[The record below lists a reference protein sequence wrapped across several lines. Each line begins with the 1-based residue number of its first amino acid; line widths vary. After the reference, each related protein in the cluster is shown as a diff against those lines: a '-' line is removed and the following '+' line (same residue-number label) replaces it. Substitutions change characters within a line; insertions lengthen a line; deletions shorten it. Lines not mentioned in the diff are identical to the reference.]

1 MDVEDVDI
9 WIFTL
14 DKLMMKVSTKKSMQV
29 IKMRRVIER
38 MRGCKKK

>member
-14 DKLMMKVSTKKSMQV
+14 DELLMKVSTMKRMQRR
-29 IKMRRVIER
+29 KMRREIER
-38 MRGCKKK
+38 VDEI